1 MSPVIACLK
10 SYVAAWWM
18 KVIAAG
24 VVLAAANAVIFLKP
38 TTIFEP
44 AWPHP
49 QLVSWYRLGL
59 AGGAG
64 RSEMSAAE
72 IENVWVDADFF
83 TQPADTIRSAVSQMP
98 NLQACRIELPLESRL
113 GQEAEAAG
121 AGVDLFLTEAG
132 RRPRFAAVDL
142 HGQTPI
148 AVLEPL
154 RGSSTI
160 RAIYTSDLFAL
171 HADSADDWF
180 ASLVDTVIALPAVEV
195 WGLPRDV
202 SQRLRSLDPGRLEKL
217 RQHPSLCRLLVPPRG
232 LALGLEAGPLC
243 AELFPRMAIGVSHV
257 DRGRLSAAWG
267 ILAATMFVAG
277 LVVVSVAGMLVLSSA
292 TLVPGY
298 AQAHRRAMAMLL
310 VAITAVAAVCLWR
323 VQVAMVPAVLWAALS
338 AVLPAAVLEWDRRRM
353 MPGILVLPA
362 SLAWCLA
369 FIVPLSIVDRGWWWV
384 WLDTFLAANQPTGT
398 TWLVTVA
405 VGVLAVIS
413 WRAFGCY
420 AVSLAAHGRTS
431 AVTATRSDV
440 WQQLGRV
447 GGHESLKGAS
457 QLWGPTPV
465 IARKALRLDRLC
477 DCDTPAGCRRLLA
490 EGMLALPVGRVL
502 LQGVIILVLAPL
514 MMRLT
519 VPAFRENLQLLL
531 LSLAGIAVVGV
542 WMQPVMLWQD
552 RAARIPGEIGSLLPR
567 QAYLAAMR
575 GLLMRQMRLPAVVL
589 VVVAGGWV
597 GVQTGQW
604 WTLLPLAAVAVALAV
619 ITVSVIE
626 LLLTVRAALA
636 RAVVA
641 GVCVYAAIALG
652 GLAFGVLLNINRQ
665 WPPVAPGNE
674 WLKLLP
680 FGLLAV
686 MAIGLRV
693 WMNRRLSCVEFGR
706 LV

>member
-1 MSPVIACLK
+1 
-10 SYVAAWWM
+10 
-18 KVIAAG
+18 
-24 VVLAAANAVIFLKP
+24 
-38 TTIFEP
+38 
-44 AWPHP
+44 PHP
-49 QLVSWYRLGL
+49 
-59 AGGAG
+59 
-64 RSEMSAAE
+64 
-72 IENVWVDADFF
+72 ADW
-83 TQPADTIRSAVSQMP
+83 IRSAVSQMP

-113 GQEAEAAG
+113 GQEAEAAR
-121 AGVDLFLTEAG
+121 AGVERFLTEAT
-132 RRPRFAAVDL
+132 RLPSFAAVEL

-154 RGSSTI
+154 QGSTI
-160 RAIYTSDLFAL
+160 QAVYTSDLFAL

-180 ASLVDTVIALPAVEV
+180 ASLVDTLIALPAVEV
-195 WGLPRDV
+195 WGLPRDAG
-202 SQRLRSLDPGRLEKL
+202 QRLRSLDPQRLEKL
-217 RQHPSLCRLLVPPRG
+217 RQHPSLRRLLVPPRG
-232 LALGLEAGPLC
+232 MALGRESGPLC

-267 ILAATMFVAG
+267 ILAVTIFVAG
-277 LVVVSVAGMLVLSSA
+277 LVVISVAGMLVLSSA

-298 AQAHRRAMAMLL
+298 AEAHRRAMTLL
-310 VAITAVAAVCLWR
+310 VIVITAVAAVCLWR
-323 VQVAMVPAVLWAALS
+323 VQVAAVPAVLWAALS
-338 AVLPAAVLEWDRRRM
+338 AVLPAAVLEWDRRRG

-384 WLDTFLAANQPTGT
+384 WLDQFLASNQPTGT
-398 TWLVTVA
+398 TWLVAMA
-405 VGVLAVIS
+405 VGLLAIVT
-413 WRAFGCY
+413 WRAVGCY

-431 AVTATRSDV
+431 AVTATRVDV
-440 WQQLGRV
+440 WQQLGR
-447 GGHESLKGAS
+447 GGGREPLKGDN

-465 IARKALRLDRLC
+465 IARRALRLDRLSS
-477 DCDTPAGCRRLLA
+477 CDTPAGRRRLLL
-490 EGMLALPVGRVL
+490 EGMFGLPIGRVL
-502 LQGVIILVLAPL
+502 LQAAIILVLAPL

-519 VPAFRENLQLLL
+519 VPAFRENPQLLL
-531 LSLAGIAVVGV
+531 LSLVGIAVVGV

-575 GLLMRQMRLPAVVL
+575 GLLMRQMQLPAIVL

-641 GVCVYAAIALG
+641 GVCVYAAIAFG
-652 GLAFGVLLNINRQ
+652 GLALGVLLNINRP
-665 WPPVAPGNE
+665 WTPVGPGNE

-693 WMNRRLSCVEFGR
+693 WMNRRLSRFEFGR